1 VKYSEGS
8 ELQQLAL
15 RYVID
20 QTWFMMIYSYSR
32 RFSLGLTQ
40 CGSLFTLCLTD
51 RGGNCTTESVNITD
65 FREGPIHR
73 FIQAL
78 SHITLA
84 PDEEVG
90 DDHFFQTFGGSFQM
104 KFPNAPNDHRY
115 LNDLTIISR
124 LFHSFSFTGKGTQ
137 ILLAK
142 PASEPVE
149 TMFPA
154 YVVVKDSWPMPAET
168 HEAYLIK
175 HVRQCLMLTRDNQ
188 LHVAVA
194 ELEHLTLQSFPEVL
208 HEYFCESVN
217 PNTGKL
223 SHEAT
228 NVRRSCGL
236 AYPTNPTIIRPQEM
250 FQRRLHY
257 RIVFKDI
264 VVDSTW
270 FASRREYFTCL
281 LRNLEGNDNQ
291 LYISS

>member
-1 VKYSEGS
+1 
-8 ELQQLAL
+8 
-15 RYVID
+15 VID
-20 QTWFMMIYSYSR
+20 QTWFMMIHSYSR

-40 CGSLFTLCLTD
+40 CGNLFTLCLTD
-51 RGGNCTTESVNITD
+51 RGGNYTTESANITD
-65 FREGPIHR
+65 VEQGHIPR

-90 DDHFFQTFGGSFQM
+90 DDYFFQTFGGSFQM

-115 LNDLTIISR
+115 LKDLTIISR

-142 PASEPVE
+142 PAEPVE
-149 TMFPA
+149 TTTFPT
-154 YVVVKDSWPMPAET
+154 YVVVKDSWPTPAET

-175 HVRQCLMLTRDNQ
+175 HVRQCLMLAKDNQ
-188 LHVAVA
+188 LRVESHVAVA
-194 ELEHLTLQSFPEVL
+194 DLKHLTLQSFPEVL

-217 PNTGKL
+217 PNTGEL
-223 SHEAT
+223 GHEAT

-236 AYPTNPTIIRPQEM
+236 TDPTNPTIIRLREM
-250 FQRRLHY
+250 FQRRLRY
-257 RIVFKDI
+257 RLVFKDI

-281 LRNLEGNDNQ
+281 LRNLEGNDK
-291 LYISS
+291 